1 MTSACF
7 KLTVMGPVRAHEIDK
22 TGFLHGSTDCGYW
35 LILPGEAEE
44 ALDTIVAP
52 FGLTGEGWIY
62 LCSLG
67 IKRADDIPWAL
78 IALDREYKLVGHLMT
93 IKGNTRDLRF
103 AWYSRANQPDS
114 ATKCVSFLIAMNKD
128 ILSSLANQTPLLTSA
143 WELLKDKS
151 ENQQWFCISDPLPEE
166 WARNAEDIDVQL
178 INSLEQKGLE
188 PRLVL

>member
-52 FGLTGEGWIY
+52 FGLTGGGWIY
-62 LCSLG
+62 LCSL
-67 IKRADDIPWAL
+67 A
-78 IALDREYKLVGHLMT
+78 

-103 AWYSRANQPDS
+103 AWYSRTNQPDS

-128 ILSSLANQTPLLTSA
+128 ILSFLANQTPLLTSA
-143 WELLKDKS
+143 WGLLKDKT
-151 ENQQWFCISDPLPEE
+151 EK
-166 WARNAEDIDVQL
+166 
-178 INSLEQKGLE
+178 QK
-188 PRLVL
+188 RVC

>member
-103 AWYSRANQPDS
+103 AWYSRTNQPDS

-166 WARNAEDIDVQL
+166 WARNAEDIDVPL
-178 INSLEQKGLE
+178 INSLEPKGLE
-188 PRLVL
+188 P